1 MANTAKTPQEN
12 RKPQKHRKK
21 SASSYNVN
29 DNANKEGKENGDGD
43 IAPPFRRF
51 ACFTYAAAYAAATT
65 TKRYGMVIDYKKEI
79 NEYGASLPPL
89 QKDIAREVFTEL
101 LETGFDYRWLYY
113 AIQNLGQRDI
123 VQYRSLFFYKP
134 FQEEVQQ
141 MVEEGITKEEEYRQ
155 WQERICAA
163 ILEQIEQAKKQKPVV
178 VNIKRQRRKKIDFA
192 AELAKIGEM
201 EE

>member
-1 MANTAKTPQEN
+1 
-12 RKPQKHRKK
+12 
-21 SASSYNVN
+21 
-29 DNANKEGKENGDGD
+29 
-43 IAPPFRRF
+43 
-51 ACFTYAAAYAAATT
+51 
-65 TKRYGMVIDYKKEI
+65 MVIDYKKEI

-178 VNIKRQRRKKIDFA
+178 VNIKRQSRKKIDFA
-192 AELAKIGEM
+192 AELAKIEEM

>member
-1 MANTAKTPQEN
+1 MLYYEK
-12 RKPQKHRKK
+12 
-21 SASSYNVN
+21 
-29 DNANKEGKENGDGD
+29 
-43 IAPPFRRF
+43 
-51 ACFTYAAAYAAATT
+51 
-65 TKRYGMVIDYKKEI
+65 IDYEKQV
-79 NEYGASLPPL
+79 NEYGASLPPQ

-134 FQEEVQQ
+134 FREEVQQ
-141 MVEEGITKEEEYRQ
+141 MVEEEITKEEEYRQ

-163 ILEQIEQAKKQKPVV
+163 ILEQIEQAKRQKPKVV
-178 VNIKRQRRKKIDFA
+178 FQKRKERKKFDFA
-192 AELAKIGEM
+192 AEMAKIEEM

>member
-1 MANTAKTPQEN
+1 MENTARKPQEN
-12 RKPQKHRKK
+12 RKSQKHRKK
-21 SASSYNVN
+21 TASSYNVN
-29 DNANKEGKENGDGD
+29 DNANKEGKEDGDGD

-141 MVEEGITKEEEYRQ
+141 MVEEGIIKEEEYRQ

-163 ILEQIEQAKKQKPVV
+163 IVEQIEQAKKQKPIV
-178 VNIKRQRRKKIDFA
+178 VNIKRESRKKIDFA
-192 AELAKIGEM
+192 AELAKIEEM

>member
-1 MANTAKTPQEN
+1 MLYY
-12 RKPQKHRKK
+12 KK
-21 SASSYNVN
+21 
-29 DNANKEGKENGDGD
+29 
-43 IAPPFRRF
+43 
-51 ACFTYAAAYAAATT
+51 
-65 TKRYGMVIDYKKEI
+65 IDYEKQV

-141 MVEEGITKEEEYRQ
+141 MVEEGITKEEEHKQ

-163 ILEQIEQAKKQKPVV
+163 ILEQIEQAKNKKPIVV
-178 VNIKRQRRKKIDFA
+178 FQKRQERKKFDFA
-192 AELAKIGEM
+192 AELAKIEEM